1 MMETTKENPKS
12 TSRGMNSV
20 RERALR
26 QNQVRLH
33 RAEPESDL
41 PRTSLQKIRT
51 LKSLA
56 TEAEREMEELPP
68 ATDGMFDRVWDWFQR
83 SIGNR

>member
-1 MMETTKENPKS
+1 L
-12 TSRGMNSV
+12 NSV

-26 QNQVRLH
+26 QNKVRLH
-33 RAEPESDL
+33 KAEPDTDL
-41 PRTSLQKIRT
+41 PRNSMQKIRT

-56 TEAEREMEELPP
+56 NEAEREMEDVP
-68 ATDGMFDRVWDWFQR
+68 AVDFNVLSRAWDWFQR